1 MGHRLDDETSIDPL
15 LRGWVGAD
23 RRNQETADRLE
34 AIEQMISYWIPISQE
49 RDVRIEALERRLAR
63 VEQEEIPVD
72 YSCIAELAARV
83 DKLEATMWEL
93 SRRLNLP

>member
-1 MGHRLDDETSIDPL
+1 MGHRLDDETSTQPF
-15 LRGWVGAD
+15 LREWVVTD
-23 RRNQETADRLE
+23 RRNQETSERLE

-49 RDVRIEALERRLAR
+49 RDVRIEAIERRLAKL
-63 VEQEEIPVD
+63 EQEQIPVD
-72 YSCIAELAARV
+72 YSCVAELAARV